1 MRVRFENFNFSYGQ
15 KKIIHNLSFSL
26 TSGDFLCIV
35 GKNGTGKSTMIKC
48 LLKTL
53 KIQNNMIYLDDIDI
67 NNITHFSNIG
77 YVPQKIDFNYE
88 FPITVKEILISS
100 YNGKSRDQFFK
111 EIISKLDLNKLYN
124 ENINTLSGGQLQR
137 IFIARALLTNP
148 KLLILDEPTVGVDQ
162 DNLKNLHK
170 ILKQLKNNRITIILI
185 THDLDFCKDLADYTL
200 SLTDSS
206 THVLTS
212 FKGDQNE

>member
-1 MRVRFENFNFSYGQ
+1 MF
-15 KKIIHNLSFSL
+15 
-26 TSGDFLCIV
+26 T
-35 GKNGTGKSTMIKC
+35 
-48 LLKTL
+48 
-53 KIQNNMIYLDDIDI
+53 

-170 ILKQLKNNRITIILI
+170 ILQQLKNNRITIILI

>member
-1 MRVRFENFNFSYGQ
+1 MR
-15 KKIIHNLSFSL
+15 L

-53 KIQNNMIYLDDIDI
+53 KIPNNMIYLDDIDI

-170 ILKQLKNNRITIILI
+170 ILQQLKNNRITIILI